1 MPQRQR
7 YRPAVRRPASW
18 PLYGAF
24 FILVV
29 TFAGGGL
36 SEWVK
41 DPNVGR
47 ARRWKEEPR
56 LQTPQDGRLLDTL
69 LEDPQAGLAAIL
81 DQYGAMVNAI
91 VRRIL
96 PQDPQDAE
104 ECVAD
109 VLVAAWRNAA
119 GLRQGGHSLKGWL
132 CLTARNAALNR
143 WRALHRR
150 PNLPLEEAVAGDWLL
165 APQPTEAE
173 ELIQALVDALP
184 EPDREIFIRR
194 YYFLEPAAE
203 IGRAVGMAA
212 HTVTVRLSRGR
223 DKLRRQFI
231 QAQKE
236 EVCHV

>member
-1 MPQRQR
+1 M
-7 YRPAVRRPASW
+7 
-18 PLYGAF
+18 
-24 FILVV
+24 
-29 TFAGGGL
+29 
-36 SEWVK
+36 
-41 DPNVGR
+41 
-47 ARRWKEEPR
+47 
-56 LQTPQDGRLLDTL
+56 QTPQDSRLLDTL

-109 VLVAAWRNAA
+109 VLVAAW
-119 GLRQGGHSLKGWL
+119 
-132 CLTARNAALNR
+132 RNAALNR

-236 EVCHV
+236 EVRHV

>member
-1 MPQRQR
+1 M
-7 YRPAVRRPASW
+7 
-18 PLYGAF
+18 
-24 FILVV
+24 
-29 TFAGGGL
+29 
-36 SEWVK
+36 
-41 DPNVGR
+41 
-47 ARRWKEEPR
+47 
-56 LQTPQDGRLLDTL
+56 QTPQDSRLLDTL

-109 VLVAAWRNAA
+109 VLVAAWRNAAGLRQGGHSLKGWLCLTARNAA

-236 EVCHV
+236 EVRHV

>member
-1 MPQRQR
+1 MCRRCAGCGLAQR
-7 YRPAVRRPASW
+7 
-18 PLYGAF
+18 
-24 FILVV
+24 
-29 TFAGGGL
+29 
-36 SEWVK
+36 
-41 DPNVGR
+41 GR
-47 ARRWKEEPR
+47 AAPGRAFAQR
-56 LQTPQDGRLLDTL
+56 LALPYGTQRGAQP
-69 LEDPQAGLAAIL
+69 LA
-81 DQYGAMVNAI
+81 
-91 VRRIL
+91 R
-96 PQDPQDAE
+96 
-104 ECVAD
+104 
-109 VLVAAWRNAA
+109 
-119 GLRQGGHSLKGWL
+119 
-132 CLTARNAALNR
+132 TAPP
-143 WRALHRR
+143 

-236 EVCHV
+236 EVRHV